1 MNPNQPAAG
10 SAGDTHAGAARATLN
25 PSRRDFLQ
33 TAAAAAGSTA
43 LTSSLPAWAQSPART
58 GSDAPEKTRLSIGF
72 IALTDCASVVMA
84 HELGLFR
91 KYGLD
96 VTLSK
101 QPSWAAIRDRVSL
114 GELDAAHMLYGQV
127 YGVHLGI
134 GGPQK
139 DMAVLMG
146 LNHNGQG
153 IVLSNQLRDEGA
165 VDGPSLKK
173 LLERR
178 QRSYTFAQT
187 FPTGTHAMWLFYWLA
202 AAGID
207 PLHDVRIITVPP
219 PQMVANMRAGNM
231 DGYCVGEPWG
241 GARAIQE
248 GIGFTATTT
257 QAMWRNH
264 PEKVL
269 GTTRDFV
276 ERYPNTA
283 RAMIRAVLEASRYI
297 DTMAN
302 RDHVADVIGSAAYVN
317 APAEV
322 IAGRLRGE
330 YENGLG
336 RKWQEPD
343 HMKFFN
349 EGEVNYPYLSHGMWF
364 LTQQRRWGL
373 LQHDVDYLAVA
384 KQVNQVELYADV
396 ARSMG
401 IAVPPNPLKAERL
414 FDGVLWDPTRPQE
427 YLDNFAIKA

>member
-1 MNPNQPAAG
+1 MNPHQP
-10 SAGDTHAGAARATLN
+10 T
-25 PSRRDFLQ
+25 
-33 TAAAAAGSTA
+33 TAYGE
-43 LTSSLPAWAQSPART
+43 
-58 GSDAPEKTRLSIGF
+58 APEKSKVTIGF

-84 HELGLFR
+84 QELGLFR
-91 KYGLD
+91 KYGLN

-101 QPSWAAIRDRVSL
+101 QPSWAAIRDRVTL
-114 GELDAAHMLYGQV
+114 GELDAAHMLYGLV
-127 YGVHLGI
+127 YGVHLGV
-134 GGPQK
+134 GGPRQ

-146 LNHNGQG
+146 LNHNGQA
-153 IVLSNQLRDEGA
+153 IVLSNQLREQGA

-173 LLERR
+173 LLDRKE
-178 QRSYTFAQT
+178 RSYTFAQT

-207 PLHDVRIITVPP
+207 PLRDVKIITVPP

-248 GIGFTATTT
+248 GIGFAAMTT
-257 QAMWRNH
+257 QAIWRNH

-269 GTTRDFV
+269 GTTREFV
-276 ERYPNTA
+276 EKYPNTA

-302 RDHVADVIGSAAYVN
+302 RDHVARVISDAAYVD
-317 APAEV
+317 APTEV

-336 RKWQEPD
+336 RKWQEAD

-349 EGEVNYPYLSHGMWF
+349 GGEVNYPYLSHGMWF

-373 LQHDVDYLAVA
+373 LGHDVDHLAVA
-384 KQVNQVELYADV
+384 KQVNQVELYSDV
-396 ARSMG
+396 ARSMD
-401 IAVPPNPLKAERL
+401 IAVPASPLKTETL
-414 FDGVLWDPTRPQE
+414 FDGVVWDPTKPE
-427 YLDNFAIKA
+427 AYLDNFAIKA

>member
-1 MNPNQPAAG
+1 MNPNQPVTS
-10 SAGDTHAGAARATLN
+10 SAGEPLANAAPMMN

-43 LTSSLPAWAQSPART
+43 LASSVPAWAQAAARS
-58 GSDAPEKTRLSIGF
+58 GSDAPEKTRLNIGF
-72 IALTDCASVVMA
+72 IALTDCASLVMA

-91 KYGLD
+91 KHGLD

-134 GGPQK
+134 GGPQQ
-139 DMAVLMG
+139 DMALLMG

-153 IVLSNQLRDEGA
+153 IILSNQLRDQGA
-165 VDGPSLKK
+165 VDGASLKQLIDRK
-173 LLERR
+173 QR
-178 QRSYTFAQT
+178 QYTFAQT

-207 PLHDVRIITVPP
+207 PLRDVKVITVPP

-248 GIGFTATTT
+248 GIGFTVTTT

-269 GTTRDFV
+269 GTTREFV
-276 ERYPNTA
+276 ESFPNTA
-283 RAMIRAVLEASRYI
+283 RAMVRAVLEASRYI

-302 RDHVADVIGSAAYVN
+302 RDRVASVISDAAYVN

-336 RKWQEPD
+336 RKWQDAD

-373 LQHDVDYLAVA
+373 LQQEVDYLAVA
-384 KQVNQVELYADV
+384 RQVNQVDLYSDV

-401 IAVPPNPLKAERL
+401 IAVPASPLKAERL
-414 FDGVLWDPTRPQE
+414 FDGVLWDPTRPGE
-427 YLDNFAIKA
+427 YLDNFAIKV

>member
-1 MNPNQPAAG
+1 MNPNQPAA
-10 SAGDTHAGAARATLN
+10 AG
-25 PSRRDFLQ
+25 
-33 TAAAAAGSTA
+33 
-43 LTSSLPAWAQSPART
+43 T
-58 GSDAPEKTRLSIGF
+58 GEAPEKNKVTIGF

-84 HELGLFR
+84 QELGLFE

-101 QPSWAAIRDRVSL
+101 QPSWAAIRDRVTL
-114 GELDAAHMLYGQV
+114 GELDAAHMLYGLV

-134 GGPQK
+134 GGPRQE
-139 DMAVLMG
+139 MAALMG
-146 LNHNGQG
+146 LNHNGQA
-153 IVLSNQLRDEGA
+153 IVLSNQLREQGA

-173 LLERR
+173 LLDRKE
-178 QRSYTFAQT
+178 RSYTFAQT

-207 PLHDVRIITVPP
+207 PLRDVKIITVPP

-248 GIGFTATTT
+248 GIGFAATTT
-257 QAMWRNH
+257 QAIWRNH

-269 GTTRDFV
+269 GTTRAFV
-276 ERYPNTA
+276 EKYPNTA

-297 DTMAN
+297 DTMTN
-302 RDHVADVIGSAAYVN
+302 RDHVARVISDAAYVD
-317 APAEV
+317 APTEV

-336 RKWQEPD
+336 RKWQETD

-349 EGEVNYPYLSHGMWF
+349 GGEVNYPYLSHGMWF

-373 LQHDVDYLAVA
+373 LGHEVDYLAVA
-384 KQVNQVELYADV
+384 KQVNQVELYSDV
-396 ARSMG
+396 ARSMD
-401 IAVPPNPLKAERL
+401 IAVPASPLKAETL
-414 FDGVLWDPTRPQE
+414 FDGVVWDPTRPE
-427 YLDNFAIKA
+427 AYLDNFAIKA

>member
-1 MNPNQPAAG
+1 MNPNLPAAV
-10 SAGDTHAGAARATLN
+10 SAGRSATGAIPEIN
-25 PSRRDFLQ
+25 PSRREFLH

-43 LTSSLPAWAQSPART
+43 LASSLPAWAQTTSRS
-58 GSDAPEKTRLSIGF
+58 GSDAPEKTRLNIGF
-72 IALTDCASVVMA
+72 IALTDCASVIMA
-84 HELGLFR
+84 QELGLFR
-91 KYGLD
+91 KHGLD

-101 QPSWAAIRDRVSL
+101 QPSWAAIRDRVTL

-134 GGPQK
+134 GGPQQ

-153 IVLSNQLRDEGA
+153 IVLSNQLREQGA
-165 VDGPSLKK
+165 IDGPSLKK
-173 LLERR
+173 LIERR

-207 PLHDVRIITVPP
+207 PLRDVKVITVPP

-248 GIGFTATTT
+248 GIGFTVTTT

-269 GTTRDFV
+269 GTTREFV
-276 ERYPNTA
+276 ARYPNTA

-302 RDHVADVIGSAAYVN
+302 RDHVAAMISDAAYVN
-317 APAEV
+317 APTDV

-336 RKWQEPD
+336 RKWQEAD

-364 LTQQRRWGL
+364 MTQQRRWGL
-373 LQHDVDYLAVA
+373 LQQDVDYLAVA
-384 KQVNQVELYADV
+384 RQVNQVELYSEV

-401 IAVPPNPLKAERL
+401 IGVPASPLKVETL
-414 FDGVLWDPTRPQE
+414 FDGVVWDPTRPSA